1 MKIVTNTTFMSYRE
15 NDEIIATKKAMD
27 LIKQAG
33 FDAYDLSLT
42 SMFDKKDSVFLG
54 EDYLKKAQEI
64 KDYSDELALPC
75 YQSHAPFWHV
85 KREKGLDE
93 VSYYVYLCAR
103 AIEICG
109 VVKCPIIV
117 IHPLH
122 DYNEQENHELVYAPL
137 LEVAKRCNVKIATE
151 NMWTYDKEKTT
162 IIHSACGTIES
173 FCKQIDI
180 ANSEYLTGCVDLGHA
195 EMQGI
200 GCPTAPALI
209 RAMGKDRVG
218 CLHVHDNDLIHD
230 SHIYPYFGQ
239 MDWDEIIKALKDI
252 GYSNYFTFEAG
263 QTLKRYPNELLLPA
277 LKLLYE
283 TGKYLVSRIE
293 N

>member
-15 NDEIIATKKAMD
+15 NDEIVATKKAMK
-27 LIKQAG
+27 LIKDAG
-33 FDAYDLSLT
+33 FDGYDLSLT
-42 SMFDKKDSVFLG
+42 SMKDKADSVFLT

-64 KDYSDELALPC
+64 KDYSDELGLPC
-75 YQSHAPFWHV
+75 YQSHAPFWYI
-85 KREKGLDE
+85 KRSENNDE
-93 VSYYVYLCAR
+93 INYYVYLCAR
-103 AIEICG
+103 AIEICE
-109 VVKCPIIV
+109 VVKCPIII

-122 DYNEQENHELVYAPL
+122 NYNEQENHDLVYTPL

-151 NMWTYDKEKTT
+151 NMWTRNAEKTVV
-162 IIHSACGTIES
+162 HSACGTAES

-180 ANSEYLTGCVDLGHA
+180 ANSEYLTGCVDIGHA

-209 RAMGKDRVG
+209 RAMGKKRVG
-218 CLHVHDNDLIHD
+218 CLHVHDNDLIDD
-230 SHIYPYFGQ
+230 SHIYPYCGKI
-239 MDWDEIIKALKDI
+239 DWDAVTGALKEI

-263 QTLKRYPNELLLPA
+263 VTLQRYPNELLLPA

-283 TGKYLVSRIE
+283 TGKYLSLKIE